1 MSLLAAISR
10 NGLLLG
16 VFATV
21 TGVLIAAT
29 WTQTRDDI
37 ARSIRAAEARQLL
50 EIFPKDTHDNDM
62 VEDFF
67 TVPSTAALLGLREDR
82 RGFVARRGD
91 TTVGVILPATARD
104 GYSGDIDMLVGI
116 SASGQIAGV
125 RVVSHRETPGLGDA
139 IDLKKSDWILS
150 FDDTSLLAPSTNRWL
165 VKKDGGDF
173 DQFTGAT
180 VTPRAVVVAV
190 RKALEYTG
198 INRNALFG
206 LEEEEGLE

>member
-1 MSLLAAISR
+1 MSLLRAISR

-21 TGVLIAAT
+21 TGILIATT

-50 EIFPKDTHDNDM
+50 EIFPKGTHDNDM
-62 VEDFF
+62 VEDHF
-67 TVPSTAALLGLREDR
+67 TVSSTAALLGLREDR
-82 RGFVARRGD
+82 LGYIARRGEAI
-91 TTVGVILPATARD
+91 VGVILPATARD

-116 SASGQIAGV
+116 TGSGDVAGV

-139 IDLKKSDWILS
+139 IDLKKSNWVLG
-150 FDDTSLLAPSTNRWL
+150 FDHTSLQAPAKDRWL

-190 RKALEYTG
+190 RKALEYTD
-198 INRNALFG
+198 INQNSLFG
-206 LEEEEGLE
+206 VEEENSLE

>member
-1 MSLLAAISR
+1 VSLLRAISR

-21 TGVLIAAT
+21 TGILIATT

-50 EIFPKDTHDNDM
+50 EIFPKGTHDNDM
-62 VEDFF
+62 VEDHF
-67 TVPSTAALLGLREDR
+67 TVSSTAALLGLREDR
-82 RGFVARRGD
+82 LGYIARRGEAI
-91 TTVGVILPATARD
+91 VGVILPATARD

-116 SASGQIAGV
+116 TGSGDVAGV

-139 IDLKKSDWILS
+139 IDLKKSNWVLG
-150 FDDTSLLAPSTNRWL
+150 FDDTSLRAPAKDHWL

-190 RKALEYTG
+190 RKALEYTDV
-198 INRNALFG
+198 NQNSLFG
-206 LEEEEGLE
+206 VEEENSLE

>member
-1 MSLLAAISR
+1 VSLLRAISR

-21 TGVLIAAT
+21 TGILIATT

-50 EIFPKDTHDNDM
+50 EIFPKGTHDNDM
-62 VEDFF
+62 VEDHF
-67 TVPSTAALLGLREDR
+67 TVSSTAALLGLREDR
-82 RGFVARRGD
+82 LGYIARRGEAI
-91 TTVGVILPATARD
+91 VGVILPATARD

-116 SASGQIAGV
+116 TGSGDVAGV

-139 IDLKKSDWILS
+139 IDLKKSNWVLS
-150 FDDTSLLAPSTNRWL
+150 FDDTSLRAPAKDHWL

-190 RKALEYTG
+190 RKALEYTDV
-198 INRNALFG
+198 NQNSLFG
-206 LEEEEGLE
+206 VEEENSLE

>member
-1 MSLLAAISR
+1 MSLLRAISR

-21 TGVLIAAT
+21 TGILIATT

-50 EIFPKDTHDNDM
+50 EIFPKGTHDNDM
-62 VEDFF
+62 VEDHF
-67 TVPSTAALLGLREDR
+67 TVSSTSALLGLREDR
-82 RGFVARRGD
+82 LGYIARRGEAI
-91 TTVGVILPATARD
+91 VGVILPATARD

-116 SASGQIAGV
+116 TESGDVAGV

-139 IDLKKSDWILS
+139 IDLKKSNWVLD
-150 FDDTSLLAPSTNRWL
+150 FDDTSLQAPAKDRWL

-190 RKALEYTG
+190 RKALEYTD
-198 INRNALFG
+198 INQNSLFG
-206 LEEEEGLE
+206 VEEENSLE

>member
-1 MSLLAAISR
+1 MSLLRAISR

-21 TGVLIAAT
+21 TGILIATT

-50 EIFPKDTHDNDM
+50 EIFPKGTHDNDM
-62 VEDFF
+62 VEDHF
-67 TVPSTAALLGLREDR
+67 TVSSTAALLGLREDR
-82 RGFVARRGD
+82 LGYIARRGEAI
-91 TTVGVILPATARD
+91 VGVILPATARD

-116 SASGQIAGV
+116 TESGDVAGV
-125 RVVSHRETPGLGDA
+125 RVVSHRDTPGLGDA
-139 IDLKKSDWILS
+139 IDLKKSNWVLD
-150 FDDTSLLAPSTNRWL
+150 FDDTSLHAPAKDRWL

-190 RKALEYTG
+190 RKALEYTD
-198 INRNALFG
+198 INQNSLFG
-206 LEEEEGLE
+206 VEEENSLE